1 VVKPCVAREAR
12 ETVTETTRCAVY
24 ARYSSEKQNSL
35 TIDQQIRKCREYA
48 DPQGLLVLDHC
59 IYADEA
65 ISGATDDRAS
75 LKRLLSAAREK
86 PRPFDVVLVDD
97 TSRMSRDLEHSL
109 GIMKQLKF
117 AGIRVAFISQGFDTS
132 APQSQT
138 LLTVHG
144 LVDSLY
150 IEELA
155 KKTFRGVEQLALN
168 GLHTGGRVFGYGR
181 VPIESSTERDS
192 HGRPV
197 IAGVKLAVD
206 PNQAITVRR
215 IFERYAA
222 GDSMKRIA
230 IDLNDE
236 GILSPQP
243 QKGRISRS
251 WCPSSVRHILHNE
264 RYHGVVIWGKTQK
277 VRSQETGKRIYRR
290 KLSSEWRRRETPEQ
304 RIVSDELWA
313 ATRRRMQI
321 VEKLYDGGPGERPR
335 RARSA
340 GSPYLFTGL
349 LECSVCHGS
358 VTIVSG
364 QWRKRNDSRY
374 GCSMHAYRGDHVCTN
389 NLLIARMALE
399 EQLLAGLQTKV
410 LHPDVVE
417 YTFRRFEEELARLFS
432 RQGGETAAVR
442 RRLELIERQ
451 IRNCTEA
458 IASMGLSSALRTQLT
473 DLEAEHRELTEKL
486 AGSEPRAVRMQLRDT
501 RRFVEAEI
509 RNLQS
514 MWTGEARLVRAEI
527 AKHVEKIT
535 LTPEGRTYIAAGA
548 WDLLGGVAVR
558 MVPGARI
565 APRVCIISVCRW
577 RREEWPARKML
588 FRSGVSQ
595 PVRRP
600 LASTGCLAIM
610 VARPRRSAS

>member
-1 VVKPCVAREAR
+1 
-12 ETVTETTRCAVY
+12 VTETASCAIY

-48 DPQGLLVLDHC
+48 DTHSLRVLDQH
-59 IYADEA
+59 IYSDQA
-65 ISGATDDRAS
+65 ISGATDDRAG
-75 LKRLLSAAREK
+75 LQRLLGAAKEK
-86 PRPFDVVLVDD
+86 PRPFDIVLADD
-97 TSRMSRDLEHSL
+97 TSRVSR
-109 GIMKQLKF
+109 
-117 AGIRVAFISQGFDTS
+117 R
-132 APQSQT
+132 
-138 LLTVHG
+138 
-144 LVDSLY
+144 LVDSLQI
-150 IEELA
+150 IEQLQFGGIRVIYVAQGIDTSNEQAELLVGVHGIVDSLYL
-155 KKTFRGVEQLALN
+155 KDLSKRTFRGVEQLALS
-168 GLHTGGRVFGYGR
+168 GLHTGGRVFGYRG
-181 VPIESSTERDS
+181 VPIESATERDS

-206 PNQAITVRR
+206 PNQAATVRR

-243 QKGRISRS
+243 QKGRVSRS
-251 WCPSSVRHILHNE
+251 WCPSSVQHILHNE
-264 RYHGVVIWGKTQK
+264 RYRGTVIWGRTQK

-290 KLSSEWRRRETPEQ
+290 KLPSEWRRREIPEQ
-304 RIVSDELWA
+304 RIVSEELWA
-313 ATRRRMQI
+313 AARRRMHV
-321 VEKLYDGGPGERPR
+321 VEQLYDCGPGRRPR

-358 VTIVSG
+358 VTVVSG

-374 GCSMHAYRGDHVCTN
+374 GCSMHAYRGDRVCTN
-389 NLLIARMALE
+389 NLLVSRMALE
-399 EQLLAGLQTKV
+399 EQLLAGLQAKV

-417 YTFRRFEEELARLFS
+417 YTLRRFEEELARFLT
-432 RQGGETAAVR
+432 RQSGQSLALR
-442 RRLELIERQ
+442 RRVEEKEKE
-451 IRNCTEA
+451 IRNCTRA
-458 IASMGLSSALRTQLT
+458 VASMGLSSALRTQLT

-486 AGSEPRAVRMQLRDT
+486 TGSEPRTVRLQLRDT
-501 RRFVEAEI
+501 RRFVEARV

-514 MWTGEARLVRAEI
+514 MWTGEARLVRAQI

-565 APRVCIISVCRW
+565 ELAT
-577 RREEWPARKML
+577 PA
-588 FRSGVSQ
+588 FSG
-595 PVRRP
+595 
-600 LASTGCLAIM
+600 
-610 VARPRRSAS
+610 RRSTNELPRLGEAFQF